1 MNDLAYALGSFTGGL
16 IFCVISWKVG
26 AWLAGTV
33 TRNAAAAA
41 FLGAV
46 LAFWYAN
53 TRDDTAGAWGA
64 WIGFMFM
71 VITSGATKPPDRG
84 Q

>member
-1 MNDLAYALGSFTGGL
+1 MNDIAFTLGSFTGGL
-16 IFCVISWKVG
+16 VICVISWKLG
-26 AWLAGTV
+26 TWLAGTM

-53 TRDDTAGAWGA
+53 TRDDTAAIWGA
-64 WIGFMFM
+64 WIAFVFMA
-71 VITSGATKPPDRG
+71 VTSGATKPPDRE
-84 Q
+84 

>member
-1 MNDLAYALGSFTGGL
+1 MNDIAFALGSFTGGL
-16 IFCVISWKVG
+16 IVCVISWKFG
-26 AWLAGTV
+26 AWLAGTM

-53 TRDDTAGAWGA
+53 TRDDTAA
-64 WIGFMFM
+64 I
-71 VITSGATKPPDRG
+71 VYRG
-84 Q
+84 DETRRPAEVRWP